1 MKITNMIIKIRR
13 FNQKGNQKFSEFVKN
28 SKKEFQSKK
37 KTKFKV
43 PTNII
48 NDKNLTEPVSLAGE
62 IDIDKKFDNAF
73 EYAVYINDKIKDI
86 DLKKYRWDDG
96 LFNWISA
103 ALFPNFFPGIRSG
116 IDEKRVFLNN
126 TSKSKWRRHF
136 SRTLWEIYHVYGDLS
151 LCLLFKETN
160 NFSDELETI
169 SKSPI
174 IFSCKGIVEAYSDM
188 YFKKEKDNTG
198 IQTYKRGE
206 LADFR
211 SFIDELYQFE
221 INLDIYRMS
230 KDQIITKLDKEFND
244 RTKDNKQ
251 KK

>member
-1 MKITNMIIKIRR
+1 MTIKIRR
-13 FNQKGNQKFSEFVKN
+13 FNQKGNEKYADFVK
-28 SKKEFQSKK
+28 KCKREFQRKE

-48 NDKNLTEPVSLAGE
+48 NSKNLTEPVSLAGE
-62 IDIDKKFDNAF
+62 IDLNKKFENAF
-73 EYAVYINDKIKDI
+73 EYAEYINDKIRNI

-103 ALFPNFFPGIRSG
+103 AFFPNFFPGIRSG
-116 IDEKRVFLNN
+116 IDEKRVLLSN

-136 SRTLWEIYHVYGDLS
+136 ARTLWEIYHVYRHQS

-174 IFSCKGIVEAYSDM
+174 MFSSKGIVEAYSDL
-188 YFKKEKDNTG
+188 YFVGEEKNKG
-198 IQTYKRGE
+198 KQTYKRGE
-206 LADFR
+206 VADFR

-221 INLDIYRMS
+221 VNLDIFRMS
-230 KDQIITKLDKEFND
+230 KDQIISKLSKPFKD
-244 RTKDNKQ
+244 RV
-251 KK
+251 KKN

>member
-1 MKITNMIIKIRR
+1 MITNMTIKIRR

-126 TSKSKWRRHF
+126 TSKINTYKARGKMRKSW
-136 SRTLWEIYHVYGDLS
+136 VPGDL
-151 LCLLFKETN
+151 
-160 NFSDELETI
+160 
-169 SKSPI
+169 
-174 IFSCKGIVEAYSDM
+174 
-188 YFKKEKDNTG
+188 
-198 IQTYKRGE
+198 
-206 LADFR
+206 
-211 SFIDELYQFE
+211 
-221 INLDIYRMS
+221 
-230 KDQIITKLDKEFND
+230 
-244 RTKDNKQ
+244 
-251 KK
+251 